1 MGAGD
6 AGGRAGGQVDLWY
19 YIRYNQLARSL
30 EAIMI
35 ALKLT
40 QVGNSVG
47 VVLPKE
53 ALIKLGV
60 EKGDTVYLTD
70 GAGGEMRL
78 SAYSAEVAEEIALGE
93 EFMDQYRDTFRAL
106 AK

>member
-1 MGAGD
+1 
-6 AGGRAGGQVDLWY
+6 
-19 YIRYNQLARSL
+19 
-30 EAIMI
+30 MI

-40 QVGNSVG
+40 QIGNSVG

-60 EKGDTVYLTD
+60 EKGDTIYLTES
-70 GAGGEMRL
+70 AGGNLRL
-78 SAYSAEVAEEIALGE
+78 SAYDASVAEQVSLGE
-93 EFMDQYRDTFRAL
+93 AFMDEYRDTFRVL

>member
-1 MGAGD
+1 
-6 AGGRAGGQVDLWY
+6 
-19 YIRYNQLARSL
+19 
-30 EAIMI
+30 MI

-40 QVGNSVG
+40 QIGNSVG

-60 EKGDTVYLTD
+60 EKGDTIYLTES
-70 GAGGEMRL
+70 AGGDLRL
-78 SAYSAEVAEEIALGE
+78 SAYDASVAEQVSLGE
-93 EFMDQYRDTFRAL
+93 AFMDEYRDTFRVL